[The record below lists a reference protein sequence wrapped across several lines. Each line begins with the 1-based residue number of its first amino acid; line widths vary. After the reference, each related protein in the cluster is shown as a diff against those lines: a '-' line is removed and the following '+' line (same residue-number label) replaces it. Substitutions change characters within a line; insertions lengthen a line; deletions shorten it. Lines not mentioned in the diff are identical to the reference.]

1 MMKRLI
7 VLLAL
12 GTALFAPGAAR
23 SEAVCTAAGAGY
35 PSIAADT
42 PGTSVAGVNV
52 APSGFRLT
60 PPVAVTTP
68 VVCAPMP

>member
-23 SEAVCTAAGAGY
+23 SEAICTAAGAGY

-42 PGTSVAGVNV
+42 PGVSAAGVNV
-52 APSGFRLT
+52 ASNGIRLT
-60 PPVAVTTP
+60 PPVSVATP